1 MIPACEREDSG
12 TLELNKI
19 YSVQNLKFTVKA
31 VKIYKDGYPVELGGG
46 TFSMRPGNP
55 NMDPSYNGVLGI
67 ELNIDKGS
75 RDAFSKL
82 EVYIIDMN
90 GNRNVDADMAVIS
103 SESTYTYLFNV
114 PLSARNITFSIGGL
128 KLDLEKALNK

>member
-31 VKIYKDGYPVELGGG
+31 VKIHKDGYPVGGG
-46 TFSMRPGNP
+46 TSSIRPGNP
-55 NMDPSYNGVLGI
+55 NMDPSYNGVLVI
-67 ELNIDKGS
+67 ELNVDEGS
-75 RDAFSKL
+75 SDAFSKL

-90 GNRNVDADMAVIS
+90 GKRNVDADRAVIS
-103 SESTYTYLFNV
+103 GKSTYIYMFNV